1 MADLTPALVE
11 RALDGDDPACR
22 TLIDALTPT
31 IQARVHRALDRR
43 AALGRGRVIRQ
54 EVLDMTQDVFLA
66 LFADDGRVL
75 RRWDPARGAALPT
88 FVGLVAEREVR
99 AILRSRRR
107 SPWTEDP
114 TQPDDLV
121 AASAPAAA
129 EQRVGDKETL
139 RQVLAQLHDRLSDRG
154 LELFEAL
161 VVQGRPVD
169 DVAVAHG
176 MTRDAVYTWRSRL
189 KKTVAAIAAD
199 LGAQA

>member
-22 TLIDALTPT
+22 ALIDALTPT
-31 IQARVHRALDRR
+31 IRARVYRALDRR

-114 TQPDDLV
+114 TAPDDLV

-129 EQRVGDKETL
+129 ERRVGDKETL
-139 RQVLAQLHDRLSDRG
+139 REVLARLHDRLSDRG

-169 DVAVAHG
+169 EVAAAHG

-199 LGAQA
+199 LGAQS